1 MAARIVGWASKSEWI
16 QIYQELYSNDPVQ
29 IQHAL
34 DRVVAWK
41 SRLDTKMPIA
51 IDCTSSLTAVWLR
64 DSGAHVRGEGGS
76 SAPNSHD
83 LFQLRLAY
91 SMALARFVNLVTDAS
106 QDKFYIQPVHVMAKE
121 MALPEWMVSLRHEA
135 THRSLPSLP
144 VLRSGARF
152 ALAWLREKYW
162 EPQLQQCGELPGGA
176 AEKGQLDV
184 EEVRQAVVGLL
195 ISFEQH
201 QFEILSERS
210 TKKKRSHHT
219 TLLQEVLSNLA
230 ALMAGNRETV
240 VACLCRRG
248 FLIPTPEQ
256 TTALGLTNYDVFPE
270 SDGSELPQIDKKFQ
284 DFWKPIFELLHQ
296 SNSIPP
302 LLERLVQQLGTYAEE
317 DLEFAVGWI
326 ALITTAQN
334 SQDKKSLER
343 LLHKVKVELPWRRL
357 ITCCLATP
365 NKHTTPLVHM

>member
-16 QIYQELYSNDPVQ
+16 QIYQELYSNDPAQ

-64 DSGAHVRGEGGS
+64 DSGAHVKGEG
-76 SAPNSHD
+76 A
-83 LFQLRLAY
+83 LRLAY

-144 VLRSGARF
+144 VLRSGVRF

-162 EPQLQQCGELPGGA
+162 EPQLQQCGELTGGA
-176 AEKGQLDV
+176 AEKGELDV
-184 EEVRQAVVGLL
+184 EG
-195 ISFEQH
+195 S
-201 QFEILSERS
+201 
-210 TKKKRSHHT
+210 
-219 TLLQEVLSNLA
+219 
-230 ALMAGNRETV
+230 ETV
-240 VACLCRRG
+240 VTCLCGRG

-270 SDGSELPQIDKKFQ
+270 LPQIDRKFQ

-296 SNSIPP
+296 SNSIPL
-302 LLERLVQQLGTYAEE
+302 LLERLVQQL
-317 DLEFAVGWI
+317 
-326 ALITTAQN
+326 
-334 SQDKKSLER
+334 
-343 LLHKVKVELPWRRL
+343 
-357 ITCCLATP
+357 
-365 NKHTTPLVHM
+365 